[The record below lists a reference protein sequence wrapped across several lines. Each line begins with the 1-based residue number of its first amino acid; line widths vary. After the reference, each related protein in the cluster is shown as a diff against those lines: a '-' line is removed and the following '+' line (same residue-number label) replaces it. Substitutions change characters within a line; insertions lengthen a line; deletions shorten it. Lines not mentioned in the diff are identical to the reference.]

1 MNAIIRTM
9 SCIVAVLLALPS
21 PTAAAVPLQVP
32 LQGALR
38 DNAGAPVSEGTF
50 EMTFTLYRDAEGTDA
65 AWSETR
71 TVDVQGG
78 LFRAMLGD
86 DGESVSGLEGVVA
99 RWIHHETLI
108 LRLDGDEQ
116 NVQAILGNRQHLVES
131 FSSPVCG

>member
-86 DGESVSGLEGVVA
+86 DTPVDPALFSGSGALWLG
-99 RWIHHETLI
+99 LI
-108 LRLDGDEQ
+108 
-116 NVQAILGNRQHLVES
+116 VEAE
-131 FSSPVCG
+131 P